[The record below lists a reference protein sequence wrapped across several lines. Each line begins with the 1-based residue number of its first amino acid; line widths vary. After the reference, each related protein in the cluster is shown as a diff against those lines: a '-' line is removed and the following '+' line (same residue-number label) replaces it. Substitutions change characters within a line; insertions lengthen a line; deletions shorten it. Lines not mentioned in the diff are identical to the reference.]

1 MIVTIQLKSVRSVF
15 CEYLNFKFSLVEKY
29 SYCFS
34 LSKHILILLFL
45 RLFLAFFLLFC
56 NVSQTLK
63 WPSKKGFLEWAHL
76 LTCGTT
82 METGWTELATFGLE
96 LATFGPNLDT
106 FRKWCIGWILS
117 ICWSWWDW
125 GTYFSLCWCTCWS
138 FMFWRRST
146 KDENYYWNTEW
157 LFLYL

>member
-1 MIVTIQLKSVRSVF
+1 MICPTYEIPYNCRFALVVDLPHIWYTLRVFLVEIKRYKNNNCWFTLLMKYPTIVGLPCCWFTPHMLYPLLVMIITIQLKSVRSVF

-34 LSKHILILLFL
+34 LSKRILILLFL

-63 WPSKKGFLEWAHL
+63 WPSNQGFLQWAHL

-82 METGWTELATFGLE
+82 METG
-96 LATFGPNLDT
+96 
-106 FRKWCIGWILS
+106 
-117 ICWSWWDW
+117 
-125 GTYFSLCWCTCWS
+125 GT
-138 FMFWRRST
+138 
-146 KDENYYWNTEW
+146 
-157 LFLYL
+157 